1 MRINPNELASK
12 VVDKLSLKIIQ
23 NYNKIGKELTIKE
36 YYTLVAK
43 MGGFL
48 NRKSDGNPGWQTL
61 WKGQLQLFWMV
72 EGAKILLGEKTY
84 G

>member
-12 VVDKLSLKIIQ
+12 VVDQLSLKIIQ
-23 NYNKIGKELTIKE
+23 NYHKIDYELTIKE
-36 YYTLVAK
+36 FYILVAK

-48 NRKSDGNPGWQTL
+48 NRKSDGDPGWQTL

-72 EGAKILLGEKTY
+72 EGAKAMVEVKTY

>member
-1 MRINPNELASK
+1 
-12 VVDKLSLKIIQ
+12 
-23 NYNKIGKELTIKE
+23 
-36 YYTLVAK
+36 K

-72 EGAKILLGEKTY
+72 EGAKALLGDEIY